1 MAGTR
6 IDVWAH
12 RSRRTFFAS
21 VSLGLALLSCPDGSA
36 TASDSIRASTSEST
50 GSPGAGD
57 SVLVGIV
64 AGLSR
69 DTPLRMKVRTDGIIE
84 GILVNAHSESLVV
97 SPELWEERSIAFDEI
112 ETLWIHGGNKQKSG
126 TKWGALLGGVA
137 GPILMTALILQSP
150 VEGDL
155 GPAVLAGIPLG
166 IAGGVL
172 IGSGIGALVGRL
184 TPAWAQQYPESDRGE
199 PE

>member
-1 MAGTR
+1 
-6 IDVWAH
+6 
-12 RSRRTFFAS
+12 
-21 VSLGLALLSCPDGSA
+21 
-36 TASDSIRASTSEST
+36 
-50 GSPGAGD
+50 
-57 SVLVGIV
+57 
-64 AGLSR
+64 
-69 DTPLRMKVRTDGIIE
+69 MKVRTDGIIE

-126 TKWGALLGGVA
+126 TKWGTLLGGVA
-137 GPILMTALILQSP
+137 GPILMTVLILQSP

-155 GPAVLAGIPLG
+155 APAVLAGIPLG

-184 TPAWAQQYPESDRGE
+184 TPAWAQQYPESDRIGE
-199 PE
+199 HE